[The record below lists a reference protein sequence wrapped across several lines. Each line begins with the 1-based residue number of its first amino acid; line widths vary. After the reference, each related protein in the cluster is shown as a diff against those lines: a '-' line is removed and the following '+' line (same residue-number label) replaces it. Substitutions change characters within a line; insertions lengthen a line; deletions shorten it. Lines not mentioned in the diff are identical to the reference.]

1 MQMSQKV
8 DKIAI
13 QRMSQE
19 DVEEVARLEKICF
32 SDPWSKESFIEELQI
47 KLAVPLVVKLR
58 EEVVGYAC
66 LWHLDDQLE
75 IANIAVSPEHRK
87 EGIGERVMM
96 RIIEEAK
103 DKNCR
108 SIILTVR
115 ESNVAAINLY
125 TKFGF
130 VEIGRRKRYYRLPI
144 EDALTMIKTL

>member
-1 MQMSQKV
+1 MSQKV

>member
-1 MQMSQKV
+1 MHPKV
-8 DKIAI
+8 DKIVI

-32 SDPWSKESFIEELQI
+32 SDPWSKEAFIEELGQR
-47 KLAVPLVVKLR
+47 LAIPLVVKL
-58 EEVVGYAC
+58 EDEVVGYTF

-87 EGIGERVMM
+87 EGIGERLM
-96 RIIEEAK
+96 RSVLKEAE
-103 DKNCR
+103 DRNCR

-115 ESNVAAINLY
+115 ESNIAAINLY